1 MATEIMDRINQ
12 LNAERAEL
20 FRQAGAGR
28 SGDRTIMTRV
38 HDIDSELQELWEER
52 RRERIGRLEGIDL
65 VVEQEYERVY
75 GPDYRPMPV
84 VETAEERRN
93 SRKIAA

>member
-1 MATEIMDRINQ
+1 MATQIMDRINQ

-20 FRQAGAGR
+20 FRQAGNGR

-38 HDIDSELQELWEER
+38 HAIDAELEELWEER
-52 RRERIGRLEGIDL
+52 RRERIGRLDGIDF

-75 GPDYRPMPV
+75 GPEYLPLPV
-84 VETAEERRN
+84 AETAEERRN
-93 SRKIAA
+93 SRKVAA

>member
-1 MATEIMDRINQ
+1 MATQTMDRINE

-20 FRQAGAGR
+20 FRQAGHGR

-38 HDIDSELQELWEER
+38 HAIDSELEELWQER

-65 VVEQEYERVY
+65 VVEQEYQRLY
-75 GPDYRPMPV
+75 GPDYLPLPV
-84 VETAEERRN
+84 AETAEERRN